1 MKTKELTILEVTT
14 LQLVQILMTVV
25 RGTFSNIW
33 FETRPKMKKGRLL
46 KSGEW
51 KDKNPYYDYIKD
63 RSSITK
69 ITKGN
74 ILIGGDY
81 EKRMKKELNDPNFVS
96 GENKVGDHV
105 GDGMCILF
113 NENTGKHYLQ
123 YEWFQEVTP
132 KSTYLLDEND
142 PIEKSQFES
151 YMGTFTPREV
161 LIQSVTVDN
170 IKEMTFNKTKYV
182 VVNN

>member
-1 MKTKELTILEVTT
+1 MKTKELTILQVTT

-33 FETRPKMKKGRLL
+33 FETKPKMNKGGREH
-46 KSGEW
+46 S
-51 KDKNPYYDYIKD
+51 NPYFG
-63 RSSITK
+63 RITK
-69 ITKGN
+69 VTKGN

-96 GENKVGDHV
+96 GENNVGDHV

-113 NENTGKHYLQ
+113 NENTRKYYLQ

-132 KSTYLLDEND
+132 KSNYLLDEND
-142 PIEKSQFES
+142 PIEKVMFES

-170 IKEMTFNKTKYV
+170 IKEITFNKTKYV
-182 VVNN
+182 VVNQ

>member
-1 MKTKELTILEVTT
+1 MLKGGRE
-14 LQLVQILMTVV
+14 
-25 RGTFSNIW
+25 GTN
-33 FETRPKMKKGRLL
+33 K
-46 KSGEW
+46 
-51 KDKNPYYDYIKD
+51 YYN
-63 RSSITK
+63 RVTK

-96 GENKVGDHV
+96 GENKIGDHV

-113 NENTGKHYLQ
+113 NENTRKYYLQ
-123 YEWFQEVTP
+123 YEWFKEVTP
-132 KSTYLLDEND
+132 KSKYFEDGNPD
-142 PIEKSQFES
+142 PIEKTMFEA
-151 YMGTFTPREV
+151 YMGKFTPRDV

-170 IKEMTFNKTKYV
+170 IKEMTFNHTRYV